1 VAWYLIF
8 VKTVGMILYELLL
21 LEEKM
26 LFIVYSCPVRGAIVH
41 CNWIHQR
48 SQGIFAGGKEDN
60 Q

>member
-1 VAWYLIF
+1 